1 MPDLPSPALPRI
13 PRLKSSPVTLLRL
26 LLLVLPLLGAP
37 SWARQFVWNS
47 LVGAGGSGTAEV
59 VAIRA
64 PRQAGDSPPAFT
76 AVNFNGA
83 IQLPGLPLLDSVT
96 APTAAVLRYSDDAS
110 GRRTKLDWS
119 ATIRSVGGV
128 KITGLATAGPSGEI
142 FVCGVSEGPPVF
154 GGLVLPIGPKDSRG
168 FVARLDPAAGVWLGH
183 FITEGILPT
192 GVAFGANQVFVTGGG
207 CLCAAYSAGGMP
219 RWTASL
225 PAGWMP
231 ATHIDLGPGGIHVLA
246 KCAES
251 DGSLKVSRLSPLDGA
266 TIQCLTVEGSAA
278 SQPAGLRVG
287 RDGAVWVAGNRPP
300 GRNPARGFLT
310 RLTREGS
317 TEWKSALGTPD
328 TSAEMVVGSFDLDDE
343 GNAWVGAKL
352 NGRWALPDLDAQAFD
367 RDVALMAVDQSGK
380 VFDFQ
385 RGTGDGNE
393 SATAVCA
400 VSPGMAILGGSCSGG
415 LLSLGGLS
423 PLVPGSGGSM
433 FLSSVRKAAGLKHWV
448 FRNDPGSPHLL
459 DLPLLRHLL
468 RALGI
473 SLYLDV
479 ENGPLG
485 SAVTGYATP
494 EQVALLRAIGG
505 VVAEPEIELE
515 PKVADRGWALARMAD
530 ASNKA
535 TPQDKVDY
543 EPITTTRG
551 VRLYLIDTA
560 VKHVANW
567 FAANDKL
574 ANDGTVLVR
583 GSGDPTVSSKFE
595 HGTRMLSLIAG
606 PETGVA
612 TRTPIRMLNYDIYP
626 NGNSTSGL
634 LASAILDA
642 VDHHQSEEST
652 EPAAIC
658 LASSSSA
665 PADSTIVRMA
675 LETAV
680 EAGIAV
686 IVSAGNEGKLAS
698 SYLPARYGTMEGVI
712 CVGASGTSN
721 ERVASS
727 NYGSAVDVF
736 APGDRVRSLRYAD
749 PQKGTYDL
757 INGTSASAAYASA
770 AAVQQLS
777 LDPALSP
784 ANLENTLK
792 SSAYAG
798 PVMLLQLA
806 HPVADVSND
815 LALPE
820 DHDGDGDG
828 IPDIIERFHGSSI
841 ADAGS
846 RPEPIA
852 LRVEGSS
859 AAASFTVASEL
870 FVSSTPYQL
879 ADGTRWKVM
888 VSEDL
893 KTWRTAEGSLTTS
906 PGSNG
911 TVDVRVT
918 FARSGERGFV
928 KIEVTPPQE
937 I

>member
-1 MPDLPSPALPRI
+1 M
-13 PRLKSSPVTLLRL
+13 KSSPVTLLRL
-26 LLLVLPLLGAP
+26 LLLVLPLLGGT
-37 SWARQFVWNS
+37 SWARQFAWNS
-47 LVGAGGSGTAEV
+47 LVGAGGSGSAEV

-76 AVNFNGA
+76 AVNLNGA
-83 IQLPGLPLLDSVT
+83 IELPGLPLLDSLT

-110 GRRTKLDWS
+110 GHRTKLDWS

-128 KITGLATAGPSGEI
+128 KITGLATAGPSGEV

-154 GGLVLPIGPKDSRG
+154 GGLVLPIGPKDPRG

-219 RWTASL
+219 RWTACL
-225 PAGWMP
+225 PAGCAP
-231 ATHIDLGPGGIHVLA
+231 ASHIDLGPGGIHALA
-246 KCAES
+246 KSTEGE
-251 DGSLKVSRLSPLDGA
+251 GSLMVSRLSPLNGA
-266 TIQCLTVEGSAA
+266 TIRSFRVEGSAA
-278 SQPAGLRVG
+278 CQPAGLRVG
-287 RDGAVWVAGNRPP
+287 TDGAIWVAGNRPP
-300 GRNPARGFLT
+300 GSDPVRGFLT
-310 RLTREGS
+310 RISREGA
-317 TEWKSALGTPD
+317 TEWKSTLGTPD
-328 TSAEMVVGSFDLDDE
+328 TAAEMVVGSFDLDEE

-352 NGRWALPDLDAQAFD
+352 NGRWVFPDLDAQAFMQ
-367 RDVALMAVDQSGK
+367 DVALMAVDQAGK

-385 RGTGDGNE
+385 RGTGDGHE

-433 FLSSVRKAAGLKHWV
+433 FLSSVRKAAGLSHWV

-459 DLPLLRHLL
+459 DLPVLRHLL

-479 ENGPLG
+479 NNGPLG

-494 EQVALLRAIGG
+494 EQITLLRAIGG
-505 VVAEPEIELE
+505 VVAEPEIEVR
-515 PKVADRGWALARMAD
+515 PNAADRGWALARMAD
-530 ASNKA
+530 GSNKA

-543 EPITTTRG
+543 ESVATTRG

-567 FAANDKL
+567 FSANDKL
-574 ANDGTVLVR
+574 ANDGTVLMR
-583 GSGDPTVSSKFE
+583 GAGDPTVSSKFE

-634 LASAILDA
+634 LASAILEA
-642 VDHHQSEEST
+642 VDHHQEEEPN

-658 LASSSSA
+658 LASNSSV

-675 LETAV
+675 LQSAV

-686 IVSAGNEGKLAS
+686 IVSAGNEGKVAA
-698 SYLPARYGTMEGVI
+698 SYLPSRYGTMEGVI

-721 ERVASS
+721 ERVSFS
-727 NYGSAVDVF
+727 NHGSAVDVF

-757 INGTSASAAYASA
+757 INGTSASAAYTSA
-770 AAVQQLS
+770 AAILLLS
-777 LDPALSP
+777 LDPTLSP
-784 ANLENTLK
+784 SSLENTLK

-798 PVMLLQLA
+798 PVTLLQLA
-806 HPVADVSND
+806 HTVADVSKE
-815 LALPE
+815 LSLPE

-828 IPDIIERFHGSSI
+828 IPDIIERFHGSSL
-841 ADAGS
+841 ADADS
-846 RPEPIA
+846 RPAPIA
-852 LRVEGSS
+852 LRPEGGSV
-859 AAASFTVASEL
+859 AAQFTVASEL
-870 FVSSTPYQL
+870 FVTSTPYQL
-879 ADGTRWKVM
+879 ADGTHWKVM

-893 KTWRTAEGSLTTS
+893 KTWRVAEGSLTTS

-911 TVDVRVT
+911 RVVVRFT
-918 FARSGERGFV
+918 FAKSGERGFV